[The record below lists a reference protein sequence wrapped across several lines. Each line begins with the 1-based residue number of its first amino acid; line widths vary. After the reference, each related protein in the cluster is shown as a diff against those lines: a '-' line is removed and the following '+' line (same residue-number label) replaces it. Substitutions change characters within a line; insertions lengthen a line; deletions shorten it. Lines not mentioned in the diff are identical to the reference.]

1 MNGDIFDFMENKE
14 KVERVERG
22 EDGLVDFSA

>member
-1 MNGDIFDFMENKE
+1 MMNGDIFDFMENKE
-14 KVERVERG
+14 KEWKER